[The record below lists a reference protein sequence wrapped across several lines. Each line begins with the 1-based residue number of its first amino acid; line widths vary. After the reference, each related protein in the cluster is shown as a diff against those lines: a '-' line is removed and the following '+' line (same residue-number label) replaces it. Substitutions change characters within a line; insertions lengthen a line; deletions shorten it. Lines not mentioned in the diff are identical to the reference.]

1 MRIEI
6 ERNEKVTRFKMT
18 SSTNQPRARRVSSLT
33 LMEAELFELWSRMRH
48 RSWGSMDST
57 ASFLERP
64 SLSDIPEVSLYGKY
78 ISYRECEGPDVEVQ
92 AEGPPGVLS
101 NGRSSIGSVS
111 FDASP
116 RNSDD
121 SQDRRFEAMARN
133 SLSSLQ
139 QRRQSTASAFIRE
152 PLVATT
158 DDRNWSWS
166 YLRERFRLKDLE
178 DLFVKYLLR
187 IHHAMLINYLLVQLC
202 VSITFIIALLTGK
215 QIMEELVPELTGHVA
230 GLVVC
235 VSLLVYVY
243 NEFTFRQYPRLHII
257 MSGLIILTLFASDVA
272 ITLFFKENR
281 FPHSE
286 HYNIKSGNITYLLLV
301 VYVFLPISHKW
312 QAMVL
317 GALLSVGELALTYYA
332 ISTGHLDTEHD
343 HIVTK
348 MCVDAAILF
357 CINLLGI
364 YWRFM
369 SEVAFRR
376 AFLDKRGSLE
386 SKFKVEAEKKQEE
399 SLLLSILPKNIMQQV
414 KADFRNMIERTIF
427 NANPVTK
434 NNPFPNLYINHHE
447 MVSILYADIVNFTV
461 LTTRLSPDQLVV
473 MLNDLFGKFDDAAEV
488 NNCLRIKLL
497 GDCYY
502 CVSGVPEFNKDHAN
516 NCVKVGLEMIDI
528 IREVREMRKV
538 NVDMRIGIHSGSVL
552 SGLIGVRK
560 WQFDVWSNAATIANH
575 MEQTGSAGRI
585 HVTHKTQELIN
596 DLDYEFEMS
605 DAREK
610 DPLLQE
616 EEIKTFFLIP
626 NQRRSKARR
635 VHHMPTAN
643 IKTPISISND
653 SSKLDNFY
661 EGNVPKKV
669 AKVQLPQGVSR
680 PSILNRRRSTVSETP
695 LSSKRRTV
703 VTDTALTNFQRIMVN
718 SRETM
723 EREIENMPLRK
734 TDQWFHPEGINP
746 FFLNFT
752 NSQWELPLL
761 RQADPLYKYYIAC
774 AFLVFIS
781 IFVTQQSL
789 MPGNSLG
796 WLVGVGCLILLIVA
810 LLLVWVATIHQHIVD
825 PHNDL
830 EEEAKNRFAITK
842 FFYWSSKNII
852 SSIGVRVLLY
862 MAVCTVLYACAVI
875 NVFECEDILDRAI
888 STLSDTSISTV
899 IPLMVNES
907 KGPLNPE
914 DLPPPLCCDPWYFT
928 YSTALTLLVAW
939 TFFRMHFLLKF
950 LVYLL
955 AVSVYGYFIFDFA
968 EVMYNHTQLTEVC
981 PSLVVISLGLS
992 PGMGH
997 LLFLIMIFLALHV
1010 LDRQMEYI
1018 IRLDFQ
1024 WKQQLEKE
1032 QKEAETTHYANKLL
1046 LQNILPLHVAE
1057 RYLNRQ
1063 NASDELYHESFK
1075 NVSVIFASI
1084 PNYSKL
1090 YREHM
1095 FDEDGTKCLKVLN
1108 EIISDFD
1115 MLTYEEPFQAIE
1127 KIKVVGSTYM
1137 AACGLQP
1144 DGDEFNE
1151 EERSMEENVS
1161 TIAKF
1166 AVAMLEKLENFNA
1179 ETLQELQLRVGINA
1193 GPVIAGVVG
1202 AHKPMYDIWGDTVN
1216 VASRMDYT
1224 GEMGKIHVT
1233 AHVGDILQGLGWSVE
1248 CRGEIKVKG
1257 KGFMK
1262 TYYVD
1267 PKSAP
1272 KDPQPLPP
1280 PDTPI
1285 NNNNNHKRRKSSQDT
1300 TGERR
1305 RSSQLSLMSIK
1316 GFLSS
1321 HRGSLDI
1328 NTNKDADTHS
1338 THSLPIYKPI
1348 KNENEAPQQWDME
1361 GYGSAGTT
1369 PRSSYDSKDS
1379 GVVKGSYRPSYPS
1392 PVAEEAEWAS
1402 AAATSLQND
1411 HNKASGSMTQASS
1424 GQDSLRRFNNNE
1436 VLKQLVNSKAKHY
1449 FPHMRSSNSFPD
1461 LSRMRTADSKDVRNS
1476 FTLGASRKSR
1486 KPSIGKKCPDVRHS
1500 QNRLLAQSSP
1510 HTSITVDSE
1519 EVQSVWL

>member
-1 MRIEI
+1 
-6 ERNEKVTRFKMT
+6 MT
-18 SSTNQPRARRVSSLT
+18 SATRQASVRRVSSLT
-33 LMEAELFELWSRMRH
+33 LMETQLLEFLSRMRS
-48 RSWGSMDST
+48 RQRGSMDST
-57 ASFLERP
+57 ASSMQRP
-64 SLSDIPEVSLYGKY
+64 SLDGIPGVSLNGRY
-78 ISYRECEGPDVEVQ
+78 ISYGECEGPDVEVK
-92 AEGPPGVLS
+92 AEEQGVHS
-101 NGRSSIGSVS
+101 NGRSSIGSMS

-152 PLVATT
+152 ALEAST

-166 YLRERFRLKDLE
+166 YLRERFRVKDLE
-178 DLFVKYLLR
+178 DLFDQYQLR
-187 IHHAMLINYLLVQLC
+187 IHHAMLINYLLIQLC
-202 VSITFIIALLTGK
+202 VSITFIITLFAGK
-215 QIMEELVPELTGHVA
+215 RMEKLVPELTAHVA

-243 NEFTFRQYPRLHII
+243 NEHTFRQYPRLHII
-257 MSGLIILTLFASDVA
+257 MSGLVIITLFATDVA
-272 ITLFFKENR
+272 ITLFFKNNR
-281 FPHSE
+281 FPDSE
-286 HYNIKSGNITYLLLV
+286 HYNIKSGNMVYLLLV

-312 QAMVL
+312 QTVVL
-317 GALLSVGELALTYYA
+317 GGFLTAGDLALTYYA
-332 ISTGHLDTEHD
+332 ISTGHLDTEHE

-348 MCVDAAILF
+348 MCVDTAILL

-399 SLLLSILPKNIMQQV
+399 KLLLSILPKNIMQQV
-414 KADFRNMIERTIF
+414 KADFRKMIEGPIF
-427 NANPVTK
+427 NSNPVTK

-488 NNCLRIKLL
+488 NHCLRIKLL

-502 CVSGVPEFNKDHAN
+502 CVSGVPEFNEDHAN

-605 DAREK
+605 NARER

-616 EEIKTFFLIP
+616 EDIETFFLIP
-626 NQRRSKARR
+626 NQRRQKTRR
-635 VHHMPTAN
+635 VHHMSTAN
-643 IKTPISISND
+643 IKTPMSVAND
-653 SSKLDNFY
+653 SPKLDNFY
-661 EGNVPKKV
+661 EGNVPKRV
-669 AKVQLPQGVSR
+669 AKVQLPHGVSR

-703 VTDTALTNFQRIMVN
+703 VTDTALTNFQKIMVN

-723 EREIENMPLRK
+723 EKEIETMPLRK

-752 NSQWELPLL
+752 NREWELPLL
-761 RQADPLYKYYIAC
+761 RQSDPLYKYYIAC
-774 AFLVFIS
+774 ALVVFVS

-796 WLVGVGCLILLIVA
+796 WQAGVGCLA
-810 LLLVWVATIHQHIVD
+810 LLSVVMVLVWVATVHQHIVD

-830 EEEAKNRFAITK
+830 EEDAKNRFTITK
-842 FFYWSSKNII
+842 FFYWSSTNII
-852 SSIGVRVLLY
+852 SSFSVRV
-862 MAVCTVLYACAVI
+862 VLYLTVCAALYTCAVI
-875 NVFECEDILDRAI
+875 NVVECEDILDVAI
-888 STLSDTSISTV
+888 NTLSDTSTSTI
-899 IPLMVNES
+899 IPLTLNES
-907 KGPLNPE
+907 NGLLNLE
-914 DLPPPLCCDPWYFT
+914 NVPPPLCCDPWYFT

-955 AVSVYGYFIFDFA
+955 AVSIYGYFIFDFA

-981 PSLVVISLGLS
+981 PSLMVTSLGLS

-1018 IRLDFQ
+1018 TRLDFQ

-1032 QKEAETTHYANKLL
+1032 QKEAETTHSANILL

-1063 NASDELYHESFK
+1063 NATDELYHESFK

-1090 YREHM
+1090 YREYTRDNH
-1095 FDEDGTKCLKVLN
+1095 GTECLRLLN

-1115 MLTYEEPFQAIE
+1115 MLTYQEPFQAIE
-1127 KIKVVGSTYM
+1127 KIKIVGSTYM

-1144 DGDEFNE
+1144 DGDELNE

-1161 TIAKF
+1161 TIVKF
-1166 AVAMLEKLENFNA
+1166 AVEMRRKLESFNT
-1179 ETLQELQLRVGINA
+1179 ESLQELQLRVGINA

-1267 PKSAP
+1267 PDSAP
-1272 KDPQPLPP
+1272 KDPQPLVP
-1280 PDTPI
+1280 PDTPS
-1285 NNNNNHKRRKSSQDT
+1285 NNNNNHKHRKSSQDT

-1316 GFLSS
+1316 SFLLSQ
-1321 HRGSLDI
+1321 RGSLDI
-1328 NTNKDADTHS
+1328 TASKDADTHS
-1338 THSLPIYKPI
+1338 TRSLPIYKPI
-1348 KNENEAPQQWDME
+1348 KNENEIPQQWEME
-1361 GYGSAGTT
+1361 GHGSAGTS
-1369 PRSSYDSKDS
+1369 PRSSFDSKDS

-1402 AAATSLQND
+1402 AAPTSLQRD
-1411 HNKASGSMTQASS
+1411 RNKSSDSTTQVSP

-1436 VLKQLVNSKAKHY
+1436 VLKQLVNSKEKHY
-1449 FPHMRSSNSFPD
+1449 FSHMRNSNSFPD
-1461 LSRMRTADSKDVRNS
+1461 LSRMRITDPKDVRNS
-1476 FTLGASRKSR
+1476 LTLGASRKGS
-1486 KPSIGKKCPDVRHS
+1486 KSSIGKKCPDVRYA
-1500 QNRLLAQSSP
+1500 QNRLLARSSP
-1510 HTSITVDSE
+1510 HTSITVDSD

>member
-1 MRIEI
+1 
-6 ERNEKVTRFKMT
+6 
-18 SSTNQPRARRVSSLT
+18 
-33 LMEAELFELWSRMRH
+33 
-48 RSWGSMDST
+48 
-57 ASFLERP
+57 
-64 SLSDIPEVSLYGKY
+64 
-78 ISYRECEGPDVEVQ
+78 
-92 AEGPPGVLS
+92 
-101 NGRSSIGSVS
+101 
-111 FDASP
+111 
-116 RNSDD
+116 
-121 SQDRRFEAMARN
+121 
-133 SLSSLQ
+133 
-139 QRRQSTASAFIRE
+139 
-152 PLVATT
+152 
-158 DDRNWSWS
+158 
-166 YLRERFRLKDLE
+166 
-178 DLFVKYLLR
+178 
-187 IHHAMLINYLLVQLC
+187 
-202 VSITFIIALLTGK
+202 
-215 QIMEELVPELTGHVA
+215 
-230 GLVVC
+230 
-235 VSLLVYVY
+235 
-243 NEFTFRQYPRLHII
+243 
-257 MSGLIILTLFASDVA
+257 
-272 ITLFFKENR
+272 
-281 FPHSE
+281 
-286 HYNIKSGNITYLLLV
+286 
-301 VYVFLPISHKW
+301 
-312 QAMVL
+312 
-317 GALLSVGELALTYYA
+317 
-332 ISTGHLDTEHD
+332 
-343 HIVTK
+343 
-348 MCVDAAILF
+348 
-357 CINLLGI
+357 
-364 YWRFM
+364 
-369 SEVAFRR
+369 
-376 AFLDKRGSLE
+376 
-386 SKFKVEAEKKQEE
+386 
-399 SLLLSILPKNIMQQV
+399 
-414 KADFRNMIERTIF
+414 
-427 NANPVTK
+427 
-434 NNPFPNLYINHHE
+434 
-447 MVSILYADIVNFTV
+447 
-461 LTTRLSPDQLVV
+461 
-473 MLNDLFGKFDDAAEV
+473 
-488 NNCLRIKLL
+488 
-497 GDCYY
+497 
-502 CVSGVPEFNKDHAN
+502 
-516 NCVKVGLEMIDI
+516 
-528 IREVREMRKV
+528 
-538 NVDMRIGIHSGSVL
+538 
-552 SGLIGVRK
+552 
-560 WQFDVWSNAATIANH
+560 
-575 MEQTGSAGRI
+575 
-585 HVTHKTQELIN
+585 
-596 DLDYEFEMS
+596 MS
-605 DAREK
+605 DAKEK

-616 EEIKTFFLIP
+616 EDIETFFLIP
-626 NQRRSKARR
+626 NQRRPKTRR
-635 VHHMPTAN
+635 VHHMSTAN
-643 IKTPISISND
+643 IKTPMSISND

-661 EGNVPKKV
+661 EGNVPKRV

-703 VTDTALTNFQRIMVN
+703 VTDTALTNFQRIMVD
-718 SRETM
+718 SRATM
-723 EREIENMPLRK
+723 EREIETMPLRK

-752 NSQWELPLL
+752 NRYWELPLL
-761 RQADPLYKYYIAC
+761 RQADPLFKYYIAC
-774 AFLVFIS
+774 AVVVFVS

-796 WLVGVGCLILLIVA
+796 WRTGVGCLILLSVVM
-810 LLLVWVATIHQHIVD
+810 LLVWVATIHQHIVD

-852 SSIGVRVLLY
+852 SSISVRVLLY
-862 MAVCTVLYACAVI
+862 LAVCTALYTCAVI
-875 NVFECEDILDRAI
+875 NVVECENILDMAI
-888 STLSDTSISTV
+888 STLSDTSNSTKV
-899 IPLMVNES
+899 PLIVNGS
-907 KGPLNPE
+907 SGFLNPE
-914 DLPPPLCCDPWYFT
+914 NVPPPLCCDPWYFT
-928 YSTALTLLVAW
+928 YSTSLTLLVAW
-939 TFFRMHFLLKF
+939 TFFRMHFFLKF
-950 LVYLL
+950 SVYLL
-955 AVSVYGYFIFDFA
+955 AVSIYGYFIFDFA
-968 EVMYNHTQLTEVC
+968 EIMYNHTQLTEVC

-1063 NASDELYHESFK
+1063 NATDELYHESFK

-1115 MLTYEEPFQAIE
+1115 MLTYEEPFKTIE

-1144 DGDEFNE
+1144 EGDELNE
-1151 EERSMEENVS
+1151 EERSMEENAS

-1179 ETLQELQLRVGINA
+1179 ESLQELQLRVGINA

-1272 KDPQPLPP
+1272 KDPQPLHP
-1280 PDTPI
+1280 PDTPS
-1285 NNNNNHKRRKSSQDT
+1285 NNNNNHKHRKSSQDT

-1321 HRGSLDI
+1321 HRGSMDI
-1328 NTNKDADTHS
+1328 DTSKEADTHS
-1338 THSLPIYKPI
+1338 TRSLPIYKPI
-1348 KNENEAPQQWDME
+1348 KNENETPQKWEME

-1369 PRSSYDSKDS
+1369 PRSSFDSKDS

-1402 AAATSLQND
+1402 AATTSLQKD
-1411 HNKASGSMTQASS
+1411 HNKPSDSTTQASA

-1436 VLKQLVNSKAKHY
+1436 ILKQLVNCKAKHY
-1449 FPHMRSSNSFPD
+1449 FSHKRNSNSFPD
-1461 LSRMRTADSKDVRNS
+1461 LSRMRTTDSKDVRNS
-1476 FTLGASRKSR
+1476 FTLGASRKGLKS
-1486 KPSIGKKCPDVRHS
+1486 SIGKKCPDVRHT
-1500 QNRLLAQSSP
+1500 QNRLLARSSP
-1510 HTSITVDSE
+1510 HTSITVDSD